1 MCSVTRNCIK
11 VGAPKWRVSRVY
23 VSAASPEVVGTYVGF
38 KGRNLR
44 RGIDK
49 FMDCELMNLK

>member
-1 MCSVTRNCIK
+1 MCSVTRNFIK
-11 VGAPKWRVSRVY
+11 VGATKWRVSSVY
-23 VSAASPEVVGTYVGF
+23 VSAASPEVEGTYVGF